1 MPEALEGLDSAEL
14 LLMVEDKAESS
25 AVILT
30 EPSNQ
35 IWGLWNDGMCRHSVV
50 DCSATIQSNAPAC
63 HFLIFLSC
71 FSSER
76 CDTFNPG
83 LPCQRASCLQ

>member
-35 IWGLWNDGMCRHSVV
+35 IWGLFPKLRSVV
-50 DCSATIQSNAPAC
+50 QAEAAGVSWES
-63 HFLIFLSC
+63 
-71 FSSER
+71 R
-76 CDTFNPG
+76 CTFT
-83 LPCQRASCLQ
+83 LV